1 MGHTAT
7 KRLSVSRVPS
17 LPVTIFNSALQKYY
31 LFYLCSV
38 KLWVKPLFYE
48 RGRAFLEVVRRGSVQ
63 VLR

>member
-1 MGHTAT
+1 M
-7 KRLSVSRVPS
+7 PS

-31 LFYLCSV
+31 LFYLCPV

-48 RGRAFLEVVRRGSVQ
+48 RGRSFLEVVRRGSVQ